1 MQYAVIKTGGKQYKV
16 YEGETIE
23 VDRLSLDKDGL
34 VSFSQVLL
42 WVNDGQVLIGA
53 PFIPDIKVTGKIL
66 DHIKGEKIRVSK
78 FKAKARYRRVIGFRP
93 FLTRVQIAK
102 IETTKSKTTESKRKS
117 SGLTSVKSQDKIS

>member
-23 VDRLSLDKDGL
+23 IDRLALDKDGQ

-42 WVNDGQVLIGA
+42 WVNEGQIKIGT
-53 PFIPDIKVTGKIL
+53 PFLPDMKVTGKII
-66 DHIKGEKIRVSK
+66 DHVKGKKIRVSK
-78 FKAKARYRRVIGFRP
+78 FKAKAKYRRVIGFRP

-102 IETTKSKTTESKRKS
+102 IETNKKAQRKS
-117 SGLTSVKSQDKIS
+117 SGLTSVKSQDKIN

>member
-23 VDRLSLDKDGL
+23 VDRLALDKDGL

-78 FKAKARYRRVIGFRP
+78 FKAKARYRRVMGFRP
-93 FLTRVQIAK
+93 FLTRVQITK
-102 IETTKSKTTESKRKS
+102 IGTNKKAQRKS

>member
-23 VDRLSLDKDGL
+23 IDRLSSDKDGQ

-42 WVNDGQVLIGA
+42 WVNEGQIKIGT
-53 PFIPDIKVTGKIL
+53 PFLPDIKVTGNII
-66 DHIKGEKIRVSK
+66 DHVKGKKIRVSK

-102 IETTKSKTTESKRKS
+102 IETTKSKTTKSKRKS

>member
-23 VDRLSLDKDGL
+23 VDRLSTDKDGQ

-42 WVNDGQVLIGA
+42 WANDAEVKIGT
-53 PFIPDIKVTGKIL
+53 PVIPDVKVTGKIL
-66 DHIKGEKIRVSK
+66 DHIKGKKIRVSK
-78 FKAKARYRRVIGFRP
+78 FKAKARYRRVMGFRP
-93 FLTRVQIAK
+93 FLTRVQITK
-102 IETTKSKTTESKRKS
+102 IETTKRKDKS

>member
-23 VDRLSLDKDGL
+23 VDRLSLDKDGP

-53 PFIPDIKVTGKIL
+53 PVIPDIKVTGKIL

-78 FKAKARYRRVIGFRP
+78 FKAKARYRRVMGFRP
-93 FLTRVQIAK
+93 FLTRVQITK
-102 IETTKSKTTESKRKS
+102 IETNKKAQKKS